1 MKRSLLDC
9 VFPIRDRQAPALT
22 YYDGECCTT
31 LLYGDLSDTLLQVSR
46 VLGPICCANSVVVF
60 AIRELQYLVAPLI
73 LGALKI
79 KASFLYLDPDFPVI
93 RQNEIIKRSK
103 ASVIIT
109 DYKNDMSGWQ
119 FFTKITLLGMC
130 ELNIFQESPSLKRVD
145 FPLPEEWNIAYMIH
159 TSGST
164 GAPKTVRV
172 PHSCILPNI
181 LDLREN
187 FNIQQNDVIFMASPF
202 TFDPSIVD
210 LFLALSAGAKLIQV
224 ESSIKAM
231 PLRLAEIIRDECVT
245 FIQATPSFFRQF
257 GHLSKTHL
265 LYPSTPLRTVVL
277 GGEPFPNP
285 IALEEFRA
293 PGNCTVFYNIYG
305 ITEVSCWATLSKIE
319 SNDLPADLGYPLS
332 ETDLRIVNENEEDI
346 TTENGGEGF
355 LMLGGRRVC
364 LIDEETPDSITKPM
378 FRATGDRV
386 QFLNGKLYY
395 RGRTDET
402 VKRMGKRLNLHSI
415 ELLALSSGF
424 VQQCC
429 AFLDSNQ
436 LLILVCTGI
445 FTVEQLSQYFQENAA
460 TIEQPDEIRVLDTF
474 PVSKHG
480 KIDRKKLLQLVK
492 NLRVPEKTLNWE
504 TCLAKE
510 WMMATGKTTT
520 DESNFIL
527 SGGNS
532 LSAIRLFNK
541 VQEQVARPLPLL
553 IDILLNQ
560 SWKHVV
566 DHIREETRK
575 NTEVD
580 SLLNQ
585 PTIKIFQRGK
595 QAAQSPKHIDQTSEE
610 ASFEL
615 KQIWKFS
622 LKKCIDAS
630 PLVIQRKEVDAV
642 FVGSHSHHFSAVRL
656 DNGQEIW
663 TTRLPERI
671 ESSATCDMDGSNIFV
686 GCYDGHLY
694 CLDARTGNICWHF
707 KTGDAIKSSP
717 VCTGFSVIFGS
728 HDRILY
734 CLSVA
739 RGDLIWKRT
748 ISAGSLFASPA
759 WDGNN
764 RILSASLD
772 GTCSALTVATGQL
785 LWSMKLATPVFSTPV
800 WCSKLERCLFASVDG
815 FMNCCAADTGD
826 IVWRFRA
833 AGPIFSTPTIRE
845 QRILFG
851 SHDNFLYCL
860 HEESGLQLWR
870 VGFTSPIYSSP
881 FAASVIICSDTN
893 GYLKVL
899 EFSTGRL
906 LAQSRMDGQVFS
918 SPVMVDHLVIVGCR
932 DDNLYCFQLSN
943 NLS

>member
-1 MKRSLLDC
+1 MKRALLDC

-22 YYDGECCTT
+22 YHDGECNIT
-31 LLYGDLSDTLLQVSR
+31 LLYEDLSEALLQVSR
-46 VLGPICCANSVVVF
+46 VLDPICCENCVVAF
-60 AIRELQYLVAPLI
+60 AIKKLHHLVIPLI
-73 LGALKI
+73 LGVLKI

-93 RQNEIIKRSK
+93 KQNEIIKRSK
-103 ASVIIT
+103 TSVIIT
-109 DYKNDMSGWQ
+109 DYKKEISGWQ
-119 FFTKITLLGMC
+119 FSTKITLLGVH
-130 ELNIFQESPSLKRVD
+130 ELHVFEECPSLKRVV
-145 FPLPEEWNIAYMIH
+145 FPLPDEWNVAYVIH

-164 GAPKTVRV
+164 GTPKTVCV

-187 FNIQQNDVIFMASPF
+187 FNIQQNDVIFMASPY

-210 LFLALSAGAKLIQV
+210 LFLALSTGAKLIQV
-224 ESSIKAM
+224 EPSIKAM
-231 PLRLAEIIRDECVT
+231 PLKLAEIIRDEGVT
-245 FIQATPSFFRQF
+245 FIQATPSFFLQF
-257 GHLSKTHL
+257 GHLSRTHL

-277 GGEPFPNP
+277 GGEPFPTSM
-285 IALEEFRA
+285 ALEEFRA
-293 PGNCTVFYNIYG
+293 SGNCTVFYNIYG
-305 ITEVSCWATLSKIE
+305 ITEVSCWAMLSKIE
-319 SNDLPADLGYPLS
+319 SADLPADLGHPLS
-332 ETDLRIVNENEEDI
+332 DTDLRVVNENGEEI
-346 TTENGGEGF
+346 TAEKGGEGF

-364 LIDEETPDSITKPM
+364 LIDEETPDSITKPVL
-378 FRATGDRV
+378 RATGDRV
-386 QFLNGKLYY
+386 EFLDGKLYY

-402 VKRMGKRLNLHSI
+402 VKRMGKRLNLHSV

-445 FTVEQLSQYFQENAA
+445 FAIDQLSHYFQENAS
-460 TIEQPDEIRVLDTF
+460 TIEQPDEIRILDTF

-480 KIDRKKLLQLVK
+480 KIDRKKLLQLVQ
-492 NLRVPEKTLNWE
+492 NLRVPEKTLDWE
-504 TCLAKE
+504 TWLAKE
-510 WMMATGKTTT
+510 WMIVTGKTTT

-566 DHIREETRK
+566 DHIREETR
-575 NTEVD
+575 NSIAME
-580 SLLNQ
+580 SLLNR
-585 PTIKIFQRGK
+585 PTIKIFQRGI
-595 QAAQSPKHIDQTSEE
+595 QVAQSPKHLHQTSEE

-615 KQIWKFS
+615 KQIWKFG

-630 PLVIQRKEVDAV
+630 PLVVQRKEVDAV
-642 FVGSHSHHFSAVRL
+642 FVGSHSHRFSAVRL
-656 DNGQEIW
+656 ENGQEIW
-663 TTRLPERI
+663 TTTLPERI
-671 ESSATCDMDGSNIFV
+671 ESSATCDIDGSNIFV
-686 GCYDGHLY
+686 GCYDGQLY
-694 CLDARTGNICWHF
+694 CLDARTGRICWHF
-707 KTGDAIKSSP
+707 QTGDAIKSSP
-717 VCTGFSVIFGS
+717 VCTGSSVIFGS

-739 RGDLIWKRT
+739 QGDLIWKKK

-800 WCSKLERCLFASVDG
+800 WCSKLEHCLFASVDG

-826 IVWRFRA
+826 IVWRFQA
-833 AGPIFSTPTIRE
+833 AGPIFSTPTIKE

-851 SHDNFLYCL
+851 SHDSFLYCL
-860 HEESGLQLWR
+860 HEES
-870 VGFTSPIYSSP
+870 
-881 FAASVIICSDTN
+881 
-893 GYLKVL
+893 

-906 LAQSRMDGQVFS
+906 LAQSRLDGQVFS
-918 SPVMVDHLVIVGCR
+918 SPVMVDQLVIVGCR
-932 DDNLYCFQLSN
+932 DDNLYCFQLGN
-943 NLS
+943 NLL

>member
-1 MKRSLLDC
+1 
-9 VFPIRDRQAPALT
+9 
-22 YYDGECCTT
+22 
-31 LLYGDLSDTLLQVSR
+31 
-46 VLGPICCANSVVVF
+46 
-60 AIRELQYLVAPLI
+60 
-73 LGALKI
+73 
-79 KASFLYLDPDFPVI
+79 
-93 RQNEIIKRSK
+93 
-103 ASVIIT
+103 
-109 DYKNDMSGWQ
+109 MSGWQ
-119 FFTKITLLGMC
+119 FSRKIMLIGLH
-130 ELNIFQESPSLKRVD
+130 ELQIFQKCPSVKGVD
-145 FPLPEEWNIAYMIH
+145 FPLPDEWNIAYVIH

-210 LFLALSAGAKLIQV
+210 LFLALSTGAKLIQV
-224 ESSIKAM
+224 EPSIKAM
-231 PLRLAEIIRDECVT
+231 PLKLAEIIRDEGVT
-245 FIQATPSFFRQF
+245 FIQATPSFFQQF

-277 GGEPFPNP
+277 GGEPFPTP
-285 IALEEFRA
+285 MALEKFRA
-293 PGNCTVFYNIYG
+293 SGNCTAFYNIYG
-305 ITEVSCWATLSKIE
+305 ITEASCWATLSKIE
-319 SNDLPADLGYPLS
+319 PNDLPADLGHPLS
-332 ETDLRIVNENEEDI
+332 ETDLRIINENEEEI
-346 TTENGGEGF
+346 TAENGGEGF

-364 LIDEETPDSITKPM
+364 LIDEETPHSIMKPM

-386 QFLNGKLYY
+386 EFLNGKLYY

-402 VKRMGKRLNLHSI
+402 VKRMGKRLNLHSV
-415 ELLALSSGF
+415 ELLALASGF

-445 FTVEQLSQYFQENAA
+445 FAVDHLSHYFQENALA
-460 TIEQPDEIRVLDTF
+460 IEQPDEIRILDTF

-480 KIDRKKLLQLVK
+480 KIDRKKLLQLVQ
-492 NLRVPEKTLNWE
+492 NLLVPEKTLDWE

-510 WMMATGKTTT
+510 WMFVTGKTAI

-532 LSAIRLFNK
+532 LSAIRLSNK
-541 VQEQVARPLPLL
+541 VQEHVARPLPLL
-553 IDILLNQ
+553 IDILLNK

-566 DHIREETRK
+566 AHIREEIRR
-575 NTEVD
+575 NTDVE
-580 SLLNQ
+580 SL
-585 PTIKIFQRGK
+585 PDRPIIRIFHRGK
-595 QAAQSPKHIDQTSEE
+595 QAAQFPNHIDHTSEK

-630 PLVIQRKEVDAV
+630 PLVVQRKEIDAV
-642 FVGSHSHHFSAVRL
+642 FVGSHSHRFSAVRL
-656 DNGQEIW
+656 DDGQEIW
-663 TTRLPERI
+663 TTTLPERI

-694 CLDARTGNICWHF
+694 CLDSQTGRVSWRF

-739 RGDLIWKRT
+739 QGELIWKKT
-748 ISAGSLFASPA
+748 ISSGSLFASPA

-764 RILSASLD
+764 RILAASLD
-772 GTCSALTVATGQL
+772 GTCSVLSVATGQL
-785 LWSMKLATPVFSTPV
+785 LWSIKLATPVFSTPA
-800 WCSKLERCLFASVDG
+800 WCFKQERCLFASVDG
-815 FMNCCAADTGD
+815 YMNCCTADTGE
-826 IVWRFRA
+826 IVWRFQA
-833 AGPIFSTPTIRE
+833 AGPIFSTPTITE
-845 QRILFG
+845 QRIIFG
-851 SHDNFLYCL
+851 SHDSFLYCL

-870 VGFTSPIYSSP
+870 VGFTSSIYSSP

-899 EFSTGRL
+899 EFSTGCL
-906 LAQSRMDGQVFS
+906 LAQSRLDGQVFS
-918 SPVMVDHLVIVGCR
+918 SPIMVDQLVIVGCR
-932 DDNLYCFQLSN
+932 DDNLYCFKLGN
-943 NLS
+943 NLL